1 MLDLA
6 DVLKAAA
13 RKVEAVIA
21 TDYCPHTFGH
31 VAFTPCVY
39 QIQQII

>member
-13 RKVEAVIA
+13 RKMEAVIA
-21 TDYCPHTFGH
+21 TDYCLLYSGVHILL
-31 VAFTPCVY
+31 AM
-39 QIQQII
+39 